1 MTINIAIV
9 EDELIYAEQL
19 KEILEYW
26 SKQFNCSV
34 TMDYFKDTNLLLEND
49 FNVYDVAFLD
59 IQIKDKMDG
68 LSLAQLMRKKDYK
81 GSIIFLTNYRDYV
94 FQGYDVQALHYL
106 LKPIDELD
114 IKKCMNMV
122 YQLTRENNYVLFSN
136 NKTIK
141 IPYQQILYFSSSNHY
156 IDIKTVTTS
165 YSHKAKIKDM
175 KCHLPYHF
183 VQCHRS
189 VLVNINY
196 VDKINKNNLILSN
209 GEELPI
215 SNTYLEEVRTAFLSI
230 IL

>member
-9 EDELIYAEQL
+9 EDELIYVKQL
-19 KEILEYW
+19 KEILESW
-26 SKQFNCSV
+26 SKQFHCTV
-34 TMDYFKDTNLLLEND
+34 TIDYFEDTNLLLEND
-49 FNVYDVAFLD
+49 FNVYNVAFLD
-59 IQIKDKMDG
+59 IQIKDTMDG

-106 LKPIDELD
+106 LKPINELD
-114 IKKCMNMV
+114 IKKCMDMV
-122 YQLTRENNYVLFSN
+122 YQLTTENNYIFFNN

-141 IPYQQILYFSSSNHY
+141 IPYQHILYFSSSNHY
-156 IDIKTVTTS
+156 IDINTTTIS

-175 KCHLPYHF
+175 KCHLPYYF

-196 VDKINKNNLILSN
+196 VDKINKNNLFLSN